1 MSRSVTISK
10 SDDSVHLVETESEL
24 QIENEVWT
32 LGFEIE
38 VSSNTTN
45 VSFGLKSGQVL
56 YGFDFFMREGDN
68 K

>member
-1 MSRSVTISK
+1 MSRSATISK
-10 SDDSVHLVETESEL
+10 SDDSVHLVQTESEL

-56 YGFDFFMREGDN
+56 YGFDIFMREGDN